1 MEMAEPEYLLLAA
14 ERDRAERKLNVIRA
28 IIVGALAL
36 AAVAY
41 APTLSPRLNRVN
53 AFVIIPVAAWTSV
66 QYLWLYRRPALPTWL
81 TLANPVADVAAIT
94 FTIGGYGLEAT
105 SALGLKSPMVI
116 AYLIVLAARPI
127 ASSVRIAGVVAA
139 LVFGSYILLDFV
151 LIHHAGTV
159 LGDPVTAST
168 TGSISL
174 LDEGTKIVLLAI
186 AGFIATYAT
195 WWHQR
200 LAFQYA
206 RESHEREALQAGLAS
221 SRLDSL
227 KQQLRPHFLFNA
239 LNTIAAQVDT
249 DPRAAQQTIAG
260 LGALIRASLDA
271 DGKQVVSLD
280 DELRVL
286 SHYIAIQTIRFA
298 GRIAIVI
305 EVEDAVRNALVPAL
319 ILQPLVENAIT
330 HGVGKRNA
338 PGRIVV
344 HAHSE
349 GQRLAL
355 WVTDDGPGL
364 SGQSSARIH
373 ERIGVGNARS
383 RLSYLYGDDHEF
395 AVIAPIDGGFTVRM
409 MIPLRVADASSES
422 RNTLA

>member
-1 MEMAEPEYLLLAA
+1 MELAEPEYLLLAA

-53 AFVIIPVAAWTSV
+53 AFVIIPVACWTSV
-66 QYLWLYRRPALPTWL
+66 QYLWLYRRSVLPTWL
-81 TLANPVADVAAIT
+81 SVANPVVDVAAIT

-139 LVFGSYILLDFV
+139 LVFGSYILLDYV
-151 LIHHAGTV
+151 LIFRAGAA
-159 LGDPVTAST
+159 LGDPVTASM

-174 LDEGTKIVLLAI
+174 LDEGTKIVLLAT

-206 RESHEREALQAGLAS
+206 VESREREGLQARLAS
-221 SRLDSL
+221 SKLDSL

-271 DGKQVVSLD
+271 DGKQVVTLD
-280 DELRVL
+280 EELKVL
-286 SHYIAIQTIRFA
+286 SHYITIQTIRFA
-298 GRIAIVI
+298 DRITILT
-305 EVEDAVRNALVPAL
+305 EVDDAARNALVPSL

-330 HGVGKRNA
+330 HGVGKQNS

-344 HAHSE
+344 HAHAE
-349 GQRLAL
+349 HDRLVL
-355 WVTDDGPGL
+355 WVADDGPGV
-364 SGQSSARIH
+364 SGQASAQIY

-395 AVIAPIDGGFTVRM
+395 TVVAPPNGGFTVRM
-409 MIPLRVADASSES
+409 TIPLRPADASRAA
-422 RNTLA
+422 RNIPR